1 MRNMPARRRD
11 AMNAEVRAMKTPA
24 EQALSAAYQAAR
36 GNLPGMGAVAALRAD
51 AFKQFERVG
60 LPHRRVEE
68 WKYTDLRALMRE
80 AYPLAAPPDAS
91 AKAHAKSAGD
101 ILSGF
106 DCRRLVFVDGAFAP
120 DLSDLKPEPGLTIG
134 SMAEALTKGNAL
146 VAQHVGKTFATDD
159 AAVALNTALMGD
171 GVVIRIAAAAEIKR
185 PIHLVF
191 ASGSDKPSSI
201 FVRSL
206 IVVEKGA
213 KATIIEDH
221 DSGAAQV
228 NAALELI
235 AGDETQVDYFKFT
248 RARALHVASLLTSVG
263 ARAAF
268 NTFAF
273 TSDVNVVRNQNFIRF
288 AGEGTKA
295 GIRGV
300 TLLRGKQHADTTLLI
315 EHAAGHCKSRE
326 QFKSVLDDQA
336 HGVFQGK
343 IVVKPHAQK
352 TDAKMMTRSL
362 LLSDEAEADNKPE
375 LEIFA
380 DDVVCGHGATTSA
393 PNEALKFYLMSR
405 GIPGKEAEALLI
417 QAFIDETIE
426 EIAHEGIRDALMFAA
441 LRWLGA
447 RE

>member
-1 MRNMPARRRD
+1 
-11 AMNAEVRAMKTPA
+11 MNAELRAAKTPA
-24 EQALSAAYQAAR
+24 EQALSAAYEAAR
-36 GNLPGMGAVAALRAD
+36 GRLPGIAALRED
-51 AFKQFERVG
+51 AFERFAVAG
-60 LPHRRVEE
+60 LPNRRVEE

-80 AYPLAAPPDAS
+80 AYPMAPPPDAA
-91 AKAHAKSAGD
+91 AKARAKSAGD
-101 ILSGF
+101 ILSGT

-120 DLSDLKPEPGLTIG
+120 DLSDLKPEAGLTIG
-134 SMAEALTKGNAL
+134 SMAEALAKGDAL

-171 GVVIRIAAAAEIKR
+171 GAVIRIDDGAAIKR
-185 PIHLVF
+185 PIHIVF
-191 ASGSDKPSSI
+191 AAGSDKPNSVFI
-201 FVRSL
+201 RSL
-206 IVVEKGA
+206 VVLGAGA
-213 KATIIEDH
+213 KAAIIEDH

-228 NAALELI
+228 NAALELVV
-235 AGDETQVDYFKFT
+235 GDAARVDYLKIT
-248 RARALHVASLLTSVG
+248 RARALHVGSLLASVG
-263 ARAAF
+263 GKAQF

-273 TSDVNVVRNQNFIRF
+273 TSDVAVARNQNFIRF
-288 AGEGTKA
+288 AGEGTHA

-315 EHAAGHCKSRE
+315 EHAAGGCESRE
-326 QFKSVLDDQA
+326 QFKSVLDDAA

-352 TDAKMMTRSL
+352 TDAKMMTRAL

-405 GIPGKEAEALLI
+405 GIPETEAEALLI

-426 EIAHEGIRDALMFAA
+426 EIAHEGIRNALKFAA